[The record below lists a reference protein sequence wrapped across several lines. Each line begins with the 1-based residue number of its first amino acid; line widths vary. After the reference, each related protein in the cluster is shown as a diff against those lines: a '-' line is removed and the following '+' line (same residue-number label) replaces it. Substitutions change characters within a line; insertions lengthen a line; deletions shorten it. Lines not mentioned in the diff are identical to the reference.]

1 MNKDNH
7 NGHRLRMVERLKA
20 GRVCEHEYLEALLY
34 VALPRIN
41 TNPIAHRLLATFG
54 DLRGVMEAPI
64 DKLAEVK
71 GVGNSLATFIHC
83 VGQMMPIFYRVAKT
97 ERQCPKYFTRQEFSE
112 FIKAEYANLPYEKFD
127 AYLLDAENRIFDCK
141 RFSIGADGKVR
152 VDTEIFTREI
162 VEAEPS
168 GVVLVHNHPK
178 GNCQPSMQDDTT
190 TETCASICAFHN
202 ILLCDHLICAKN
214 GVYSYYESGKLKKA
228 RSD

>member
-1 MNKDNH
+1 
-7 NGHRLRMVERLKA
+7 
-20 GRVCEHEYLEALLY
+20 
-34 VALPRIN
+34 
-41 TNPIAHRLLATFG
+41 
-54 DLRGVMEAPI
+54 MEAPI

-112 FIKAEYANLPYEKFD
+112 FIKAEYADLPYEKFD